1 MVIVFTVPK
10 KLGLTRGKDQF
21 SRENVAGV
29 GAEKSKPRKCI
40 LRG

>member
-1 MVIVFTVPK
+1 MIIITVPK
-10 KLGLTRGKDQF
+10 KLGHKRGKEQF

-29 GAEKSKPRKCI
+29 GSEKSKPRNI